1 MGSDS
6 MSWHRLI
13 LKMVS
18 IHAPTW
24 GATYRPFKTQEECWF
39 QSTLPHGERRGTT
52 DTMGR
57 GHQVSIHAPTWG
69 ATYCLRYTGLVS
81 SFQSTLPH
89 GERLIIGFVLTRLK
103 KFQSTL
109 PHGERR
115 LFTAATSLGTWFQS
129 TLPHGERLQLLSQY
143 VDSRSFNPRS
153 HMGSDAASLAFV

>member
-89 GERLIIGFVLTRLK
+89 GERRVTCNQLENSSTVSIHAPTWGATRGMFRLRQRNLVSIHAPTWGATYINIDHIVSIE
-103 KFQSTL
+103 FQSTL
-109 PHGERR
+109 PHGER
-115 LFTAATSLGTWFQS
+115 
-129 TLPHGERLQLLSQY
+129 P
-143 VDSRSFNPRS
+143 P
-153 HMGSDAASLAFV
+153 